1 MDIVRTYQLTKRY
14 DSRTVVDAINLQVP
28 EGSVYGFIGPNGS
41 GKSTTMKMLLS
52 LVTPTSGGVQ
62 VMGRTMDRSTRQA
75 LLQHIG
81 SLIEA
86 PPGYQHLTGAEN
98 MRIAQRTL
106 GLPDAA
112 IIQAVAAVRMQDQM
126 NKRVRNY
133 SLGMKQRLGIAMAL
147 ARRPRL
153 LVLDEPTNG
162 LDPAGIEEMRHLIRA
177 LANHGTSVIVSSHI
191 LGEVDKVAD
200 VIGIISSGSLVF
212 QGTRNDLLKTSA
224 PDVLIETSHPDH
236 AASALRQRANI
247 PATVDRGRLRLPG
260 FDQHATAGV
269 VKELVNVG
277 APIYSVYRDEQRL
290 EDVFMALTQG
300 GRL

>member
-1 MDIVRTYQLTKRY
+1 
-14 DSRTVVDAINLQVP
+14 
-28 EGSVYGFIGPNGS
+28 
-41 GKSTTMKMLLS
+41 
-52 LVTPTSGGVQ
+52 
-62 VMGRTMDRSTRQA
+62 
-75 LLQHIG
+75 
-81 SLIEA
+81 
-86 PPGYQHLTGAEN
+86 
-98 MRIAQRTL
+98 MRIVQRTL

-112 IIQAVAAVRMQDQM
+112 VTEAVAAVRMQDQM

-162 LDPAGIEEMRHLIRA
+162 LDPAGIEEMRWLIGT
-177 LANHGTSVIVSSHI
+177 LASHGTSVMVSSHI
-191 LGEVDKVAD
+191 LGEVDKIAD
-200 VIGIISSGSLVF
+200 VIGIISNGS
-212 QGTRNDLLKTSA
+212 QGTRDDLFKTST

-236 AASALRQRANI
+236 AASALRQRSNI

-290 EDVFMALTQG
+290 EDVFMALTRG
-300 GRL
+300 GQL

>member
-86 PPGYQHLTGAEN
+86 PPGYRHLTGAEN
-98 MRIAQRTL
+98 MRIVQRTL

-112 IIQAVAAVRMQDQM
+112 VTEAVAAVRMQDQM

-177 LANHGTSVIVSSHI
+177 LANHGTSVMVSSHI

-236 AASALRQRANI
+236 AASALRRRSNI

-290 EDVFMALTQG
+290 EDVFMALTRG
-300 GRL
+300 GQL

>member
-75 LLQHIG
+75 LLRRIG

-86 PPGYQHLTGAEN
+86 PPGYRHLTGAEN
-98 MRIAQRTL
+98 IRIVQRTL

-112 IIQAVAAVRMQDQM
+112 VTEAVAAVRMQDQM

-133 SLGMKQRLGIAMAL
+133 SLGMKQRLGISMAL

-162 LDPAGIEEMRHLIRA
+162 LDPAGIEEMRWLIRT
-177 LANHGTSVIVSSHI
+177 LANHGTSVMVSSHI
-191 LGEVDKVAD
+191 LGEVDKIAD
-200 VIGIISSGSLVF
+200 VIGIISNGSLVF
-212 QGTRNDLLKTSA
+212 QGTRDDLFKTST

-236 AASALRQRANI
+236 AASALRQRSNI

-260 FDQHATAGV
+260 FDQQATAGV

-290 EDVFMALTQG
+290 EDVFMALTRG
-300 GRL
+300 GQL

>member
-14 DSRTVVDAINLQVP
+14 NSRTVVDAINLQVP

-98 MRIAQRTL
+98 MRIVQRTL

-112 IIQAVAAVRMQDQM
+112 IIEAVAAVRMQDQM

-177 LANHGTSVIVSSHI
+177 LANHGTSVMVSSHI
-191 LGEVDKVAD
+191 LGEVDKIAD

-236 AASALRQRANI
+236 AASALRRRSNI

-290 EDVFMALTQG
+290 EDVFMALTRG
-300 GRL
+300 GQL

>member
-14 DSRTVVDAINLQVP
+14 NSRTVVDAINLQVP

-98 MRIAQRTL
+98 MRIVQRTL

-112 IIQAVAAVRMQDQM
+112 IIEAVAAVRMQDQM

-177 LANHGTSVIVSSHI
+177 LANHGTSVMVSSHI
-191 LGEVDKVAD
+191 LGEIDKVAD

-236 AASALRQRANI
+236 AASALRRRSNI

-290 EDVFMALTQG
+290 EDVFMALTRG
-300 GRL
+300 GQL

>member
-14 DSRTVVDAINLQVP
+14 NSRTVVDAINLQVP

-98 MRIAQRTL
+98 MRIVQRTL

-112 IIQAVAAVRMQDQM
+112 IIEAVAAVRMQDQM

-177 LANHGTSVIVSSHI
+177 LANHGTSVMVSSHI
-191 LGEVDKVAD
+191 LGEVDKVTD

-236 AASALRQRANI
+236 AASALRRRSNI

-290 EDVFMALTQG
+290 EDVFMALTRG
-300 GRL
+300 GQL

>member
-98 MRIAQRTL
+98 MKIVQRTL

-112 IIQAVAAVRMQDQM
+112 IIEAVAAVRMQDQM

-177 LANHGTSVIVSSHI
+177 LANHGTSVMVSSHI

-236 AASALRQRANI
+236 AASALRRRSNI

-290 EDVFMALTQG
+290 EDVFMALTRG
-300 GRL
+300 GQL

>member
-14 DSRTVVDAINLQVP
+14 NSRTVVDAINLQVP

-98 MRIAQRTL
+98 MRIVQRTL

-112 IIQAVAAVRMQDQM
+112 IIEAVAAVRMQDQM

-177 LANHGTSVIVSSHI
+177 LANHGTSVMVSSHI

-236 AASALRQRANI
+236 AASALRRRSNI

-290 EDVFMALTQG
+290 ENVFMALTRG
-300 GRL
+300 GQL

>member
-14 DSRTVVDAINLQVP
+14 NSRTVVDAINLQVP

-98 MRIAQRTL
+98 MRIVQRTL

-112 IIQAVAAVRMQDQM
+112 IIEAVAAVRMQDQM

-177 LANHGTSVIVSSHI
+177 LANHGTSVMVSSHI

-236 AASALRQRANI
+236 AASALRRQSNI

-290 EDVFMALTQG
+290 EDVFMALTRG
-300 GRL
+300 GQL

>member
-14 DSRTVVDAINLQVP
+14 NSRTVVDAINLQVP

-62 VMGRTMDRSTRQA
+62 VMGRTMDRSTRQT

-98 MRIAQRTL
+98 MRIVQRTL

-112 IIQAVAAVRMQDQM
+112 IIEAVAAVRMQDQM

-177 LANHGTSVIVSSHI
+177 LANHGTSVMVSSHI
-191 LGEVDKVAD
+191 LGEIDKVAD

-236 AASALRQRANI
+236 AASALRRRSNI

-290 EDVFMALTQG
+290 EDVFMALTRG
-300 GRL
+300 GQL

>member
-14 DSRTVVDAINLQVP
+14 NSRTVVDAINLQVP

-98 MRIAQRTL
+98 MRIVQRTL

-112 IIQAVAAVRMQDQM
+112 IIEAVAAVRMQDQM

-177 LANHGTSVIVSSHI
+177 LANHGTSVMVSSHI
-191 LGEVDKVAD
+191 LGEVDKIAD

-236 AASALRQRANI
+236 AASALRRQSNI

-290 EDVFMALTQG
+290 EDVFMALTRG
-300 GRL
+300 GQL

>member
-14 DSRTVVDAINLQVP
+14 ESRTVVDAINLQVP

-75 LLQHIG
+75 LLRHIG

-86 PPGYQHLTGAEN
+86 PPGYRHLTGAEN
-98 MRIAQRTL
+98 MRIVQRTL

-112 IIQAVAAVRMQDQM
+112 IIEAVAAVRMQDQM

-162 LDPAGIEEMRHLIRA
+162 LDPAGIEEMRHLIRT
-177 LANHGTSVIVSSHI
+177 LANHGTSVMVSSHI
-191 LGEVDKVAD
+191 LGEVDKIAD
-200 VIGIISSGSLVF
+200 VIGIIS
-212 QGTRNDLLKTSA
+212 
-224 PDVLIETSHPDH
+224 
-236 AASALRQRANI
+236 
-247 PATVDRGRLRLPG
+247 
-260 FDQHATAGV
+260 
-269 VKELVNVG
+269 
-277 APIYSVYRDEQRL
+277 
-290 EDVFMALTQG
+290 
-300 GRL
+300 

>member
-14 DSRTVVDAINLQVP
+14 DSRTVVNAINLQVP

>member
-75 LLQHIG
+75 LLRHIG

-86 PPGYQHLTGAEN
+86 PPGYRHLTGAEN
-98 MRIAQRTL
+98 MRIVQRTL

-112 IIQAVAAVRMQDQM
+112 IIEAIAAVRMQDQM

-162 LDPAGIEEMRHLIRA
+162 LDSESREVFYRLVGEAHAERGMAVLLVTHDLGA
-177 LANHGTSVIVSSHI
+177 LAG
-191 LGEVDKVAD
+191 LGAKVVRIRDGLAWPEP
-200 VIGIISSGSLVF
+200 
-212 QGTRNDLLKTSA
+212 QA
-224 PDVLIETSHPDH
+224 E
-236 AASALRQRANI
+236 ASASAALA
-247 PATVDRGRLRLPG
+247 PGKRG
-260 FDQHATAGV
+260 A
-269 VKELVNVG
+269 
-277 APIYSVYRDEQRL
+277 
-290 EDVFMALTQG
+290 
-300 GRL
+300 

>member
-75 LLQHIG
+75 LLRHIG

-86 PPGYQHLTGAEN
+86 PPGYRHLTGAEN
-98 MRIAQRTL
+98 MRIVQRTL

-112 IIQAVAAVRMQDQM
+112 ITEAVAAVRMQDQM

-162 LDPAGIEEMRHLIRA
+162 LDPAGIEEMRWLIGT
-177 LANHGTSVIVSSHI
+177 LASHGTSVMVSSHI
-191 LGEVDKVAD
+191 LGEVDKIAD
-200 VIGIISSGSLVF
+200 VIGIISNGSLVF
-212 QGTRNDLLKTSA
+212 QGTRDDLFKTST

-236 AASALRQRANI
+236 AASALRQRSNI

-260 FDQHATAGV
+260 FDQQATAGV

-290 EDVFMALTQG
+290 EDVFMALTRG
-300 GRL
+300 GQL

>member
-14 DSRTVVDAINLQVP
+14 NSRTVVDAINLQVP

-98 MRIAQRTL
+98 MRIVRRTL

-112 IIQAVAAVRMQDQM
+112 IIEAVAAVRMQDQM

-177 LANHGTSVIVSSHI
+177 LANHGTSVMVSSHI

-236 AASALRQRANI
+236 AASALRRQSNI

-290 EDVFMALTQG
+290 EDVFMALTRG
-300 GRL
+300 GQL

>member
-86 PPGYQHLTGAEN
+86 PPGYRHLTGAEN
-98 MRIAQRTL
+98 MRIVQRTL

-112 IIQAVAAVRMQDQM
+112 IIEAVAAVRMQDQM

-177 LANHGTSVIVSSHI
+177 LANHGTSVMVSSHI

-236 AASALRQRANI
+236 AASALRRRSNI

-290 EDVFMALTQG
+290 EDVFMALTRG
-300 GRL
+300 GQL

>member
-14 DSRTVVDAINLQVP
+14 NSRTVVDAINLQVP

-98 MRIAQRTL
+98 MRIVQRTL

-112 IIQAVAAVRMQDQM
+112 VTEAVAAVRMQDQM

-162 LDPAGIEEMRHLIRA
+162 LDPAGIEEMRWLIGT
-177 LANHGTSVIVSSHI
+177 LASHGTSVMVSSHI

-236 AASALRQRANI
+236 AASALRRRSNI

-290 EDVFMALTQG
+290 EDVFMALTRG
-300 GRL
+300 GQL

>member
-14 DSRTVVDAINLQVP
+14 NSRTVVDAINLQVP

-98 MRIAQRTL
+98 MKIVQRTL

-112 IIQAVAAVRMQDQM
+112 IIEAVAAVRMQDQM

-177 LANHGTSVIVSSHI
+177 LANHGTSVMVSSHI

-236 AASALRQRANI
+236 AASALRRRSNI

-290 EDVFMALTQG
+290 EDVFMALTRG
-300 GRL
+300 GQL

>member
-98 MRIAQRTL
+98 MKIVQRTL

-112 IIQAVAAVRMQDQM
+112 MIEAVAAVRMQDQM

-177 LANHGTSVIVSSHI
+177 LANHGTSVMVSSHI

-236 AASALRQRANI
+236 AASALRRRSNI

-290 EDVFMALTQG
+290 EDVFMALTRG
-300 GRL
+300 GQL

>member
-1 MDIVRTYQLTKRY
+1 
-14 DSRTVVDAINLQVP
+14 
-28 EGSVYGFIGPNGS
+28 
-41 GKSTTMKMLLS
+41 
-52 LVTPTSGGVQ
+52 
-62 VMGRTMDRSTRQA
+62 
-75 LLQHIG
+75 
-81 SLIEA
+81 
-86 PPGYQHLTGAEN
+86 
-98 MRIAQRTL
+98 MRIVQRTL

-112 IIQAVAAVRMQDQM
+112 ITEAVAAVRMQDQM

-162 LDPAGIEEMRHLIRA
+162 LDPAGIEEMRWLIRT
-177 LANHGTSVIVSSHI
+177 LANHGTSVMVSSHI
-191 LGEVDKVAD
+191 LGEVDKIAD
-200 VIGIISSGSLVF
+200 VIGIISNGSLVF
-212 QGTRNDLLKTSA
+212 QGTRDDLFKTST

-236 AASALRQRANI
+236 AASALRQRSNI

-260 FDQHATAGV
+260 FDQQATAGV

-290 EDVFMALTQG
+290 EDVFMALTRG
-300 GRL
+300 GQL

>member
-1 MDIVRTYQLTKRY
+1 MKIV
-14 DSRTVVDAINLQVP
+14 
-28 EGSVYGFIGPNGS
+28 
-41 GKSTTMKMLLS
+41 
-52 LVTPTSGGVQ
+52 
-62 VMGRTMDRSTRQA
+62 
-75 LLQHIG
+75 
-81 SLIEA
+81 
-86 PPGYQHLTGAEN
+86 
-98 MRIAQRTL
+98 QRTL

-112 IIQAVAAVRMQDQM
+112 MIEAVAAVRMQDQM

-177 LANHGTSVIVSSHI
+177 LANHGTSVMVSSHI

-236 AASALRQRANI
+236 AASALRRRSNI

-290 EDVFMALTQG
+290 EDVFMALTRG
-300 GRL
+300 GQL

>member
-98 MRIAQRTL
+98 MRIVQRTL

-112 IIQAVAAVRMQDQM
+112 IIEAVAAVRMQDQM

-177 LANHGTSVIVSSHI
+177 LANHGTSVMVSSHI

-236 AASALRQRANI
+236 AASALRRRSNI

-290 EDVFMALTQG
+290 EDVFMALTRG
-300 GRL
+300 GQL

>member
-1 MDIVRTYQLTKRY
+1 MAIVRTYQLTKRY
-14 DSRTVVDAINLQVP
+14 NSRTVVDAINLQVP

-98 MRIAQRTL
+98 MRIVQRTL

-112 IIQAVAAVRMQDQM
+112 IIEAVAAVRMQDQM

-177 LANHGTSVIVSSHI
+177 LANHGTSVMVSSHI

-236 AASALRQRANI
+236 AASALRRRSNI

-290 EDVFMALTQG
+290 EDVFMALTRG
-300 GRL
+300 GQL

>member
-14 DSRTVVDAINLQVP
+14 NSRTVVDAINLQVP

-98 MRIAQRTL
+98 MRIVQRTL

-112 IIQAVAAVRMQDQM
+112 IIEAVAAVRMQDQM

-177 LANHGTSVIVSSHI
+177 LANHGTSVMVSSHI

-200 VIGIISSGSLVF
+200 VIGIISNGSLVF
-212 QGTRNDLLKTSA
+212 QGTRDDLFKTST

-236 AASALRQRANI
+236 AASALRRQSNI

-290 EDVFMALTQG
+290 EDVFMALTRG
-300 GRL
+300 GQL

>member
-98 MRIAQRTL
+98 MRIVQRTL

-112 IIQAVAAVRMQDQM
+112 VTEAVAAVRMQDQM

-162 LDPAGIEEMRHLIRA
+162 LDPAGIEEMRWLIGT
-177 LANHGTSVIVSSHI
+177 LASHGTSVMVSSHI

-236 AASALRQRANI
+236 AASALRRRSNI

-290 EDVFMALTQG
+290 EDVFMALTRG
-300 GRL
+300 GQL

>member
-14 DSRTVVDAINLQVP
+14 NSRTVVDAINLQVP

-62 VMGRTMDRSTRQA
+62 VMGRTMDRATRQA

-98 MRIAQRTL
+98 MRIVQRTL

-112 IIQAVAAVRMQDQM
+112 IIEAVAAVRMQDQM

-177 LANHGTSVIVSSHI
+177 LANHGTSVMVSSHI

-236 AASALRQRANI
+236 AASALRRRSNI

-290 EDVFMALTQG
+290 EDVFMALTRG
-300 GRL
+300 GQL

>member
-14 DSRTVVDAINLQVP
+14 NSRTVVDAINLQVP

-52 LVTPTSGGVQ
+52 LVTPASGGVQ
-62 VMGRTMDRSTRQA
+62 VMGRTMDRATRQA

-98 MRIAQRTL
+98 MRIVQRTL

-112 IIQAVAAVRMQDQM
+112 IIEAVAAVRMQDQM

-177 LANHGTSVIVSSHI
+177 LANHGTSVMVSSHI

-236 AASALRQRANI
+236 AASALRRRSNI

-290 EDVFMALTQG
+290 EDVFMALTRG
-300 GRL
+300 GQL

>member
-14 DSRTVVDAINLQVP
+14 NSRTVVDAINLQVP

-98 MRIAQRTL
+98 MKIVQRTL

-112 IIQAVAAVRMQDQM
+112 MIEAVAAVRMQDQM

-177 LANHGTSVIVSSHI
+177 LANHGTSVMVSSHI

-236 AASALRQRANI
+236 AASALRRRSNI

-290 EDVFMALTQG
+290 EDVFMALTRG
-300 GRL
+300 GQL

>member
-14 DSRTVVDAINLQVP
+14 NSRTVVDAINLQVP

-98 MRIAQRTL
+98 MRIVQRTL

-112 IIQAVAAVRMQDQM
+112 IIEAVAAVRMQDQM

-177 LANHGTSVIVSSHI
+177 LANHGTSVMVSSHI

-236 AASALRQRANI
+236 AASALRRRSNI

-290 EDVFMALTQG
+290 EDVFMTLTRG
-300 GRL
+300 GQL

>member
-14 DSRTVVDAINLQVP
+14 NSRTVVDAINLQVP

-52 LVTPTSGGVQ
+52 LVTPTSGGVP

-75 LLQHIG
+75 LLRRIG

-98 MRIAQRTL
+98 MRIVQRTL

-112 IIQAVAAVRMQDQM
+112 IIEAVAAVRMQDQM

-177 LANHGTSVIVSSHI
+177 LANHGTSVMVSSHI

-236 AASALRQRANI
+236 AASALRRQSNI

-290 EDVFMALTQG
+290 EDVFMALTRG
-300 GRL
+300 GQL

>member
-14 DSRTVVDAINLQVP
+14 NSRTVVDAINLQVP

-98 MRIAQRTL
+98 MRIVQRTL

-112 IIQAVAAVRMQDQM
+112 IIEAVAAVRMQDQM

-177 LANHGTSVIVSSHI
+177 LANHGTSVMVSSHI

-236 AASALRQRANI
+236 AASALRRRSNI

-260 FDQHATAGV
+260 FDQQATAGV

-290 EDVFMALTQG
+290 EDVFMALTRG
-300 GRL
+300 GQL

>member
-1 MDIVRTYQLTKRY
+1 
-14 DSRTVVDAINLQVP
+14 
-28 EGSVYGFIGPNGS
+28 
-41 GKSTTMKMLLS
+41 
-52 LVTPTSGGVQ
+52 
-62 VMGRTMDRSTRQA
+62 
-75 LLQHIG
+75 
-81 SLIEA
+81 
-86 PPGYQHLTGAEN
+86 
-98 MRIAQRTL
+98 MRIVQRTL

-112 IIQAVAAVRMQDQM
+112 ITEAVAAVRMQDQM

-162 LDPAGIEEMRHLIRA
+162 LDPAGIEEMRWLIRT
-177 LANHGTSVIVSSHI
+177 LANHGTSVMVSSHI
-191 LGEVDKVAD
+191 LGEVDKIAD
-200 VIGIISSGSLVF
+200 VIGIISNGS
-212 QGTRNDLLKTSA
+212 
-224 PDVLIETSHPDH
+224 P
-236 AASALRQRANI
+236 LRQRSNI

-290 EDVFMALTQG
+290 EDVFMALTRG
-300 GRL
+300 GQL

>member
-1 MDIVRTYQLTKRY
+1 MDIVKTYQLTKRY
-14 DSRTVVDAINLQVP
+14 NSRTVVDAINLQVP

-98 MRIAQRTL
+98 MRIVQRTL

-112 IIQAVAAVRMQDQM
+112 IIEAVAAVRMQDQM

-177 LANHGTSVIVSSHI
+177 LANHGTSVMVSSHI

-236 AASALRQRANI
+236 AASALRRRSNI

-290 EDVFMALTQG
+290 EDVFMALTRG
-300 GRL
+300 GQL

>member
-14 DSRTVVDAINLQVP
+14 NSRTVVDAINLQVP

-62 VMGRTMDRSTRQA
+62 VMGRTMERSTRQA

-98 MRIAQRTL
+98 MRIVQRTL

-112 IIQAVAAVRMQDQM
+112 IIEAVAAVRMQDQM

-177 LANHGTSVIVSSHI
+177 LANHGTSVMVSSHI

-236 AASALRQRANI
+236 AASALRRRSNI

-290 EDVFMALTQG
+290 EDVFMALTRG
-300 GRL
+300 GQL

>member
-75 LLQHIG
+75 LLRRIG

-86 PPGYQHLTGAEN
+86 PPGYRHLTGAEN
-98 MRIAQRTL
+98 IRIVQRTL

-112 IIQAVAAVRMQDQM
+112 VTEAVAAVRMQDQM

-133 SLGMKQRLGIAMAL
+133 SLGMKQRLGIAMSL

-162 LDPAGIEEMRHLIRA
+162 LDPSGIEEMRWLIRT
-177 LANHGTSVIVSSHI
+177 LANHGTSVMVSSHI
-191 LGEVDKVAD
+191 LGEVDKIAD
-200 VIGIISSGSLVF
+200 VIGIISNGSLVF
-212 QGTRNDLLKTSA
+212 QGTRDDLFKTST

-236 AASALRQRANI
+236 AASALRQRSNI

-260 FDQHATAGV
+260 FDQQATAGV

-290 EDVFMALTQG
+290 EDVFMALTRG
-300 GRL
+300 GQL